1 MSHTPILA
9 SGSVIKRKLN
19 AIRPVSGGGPV
30 PPSGLV
36 FFNAET
42 LVPVPANEP
51 SGAALAERVLFDS
64 YLTTVS
70 PETFEE
76 FDIEGGG
83 LDMGD
88 VPLFSNGN
96 EFHFT
101 LVSNVTGFNANAN
114 GRYNTTPGGVYYV
127 VMSSGGADIEL
138 VFDTFVA
145 GFGAYFSDMG
155 DFTKAWTATI
165 TDENDA
171 VTVVPFDN
179 TVDGP
184 NGSLIFWGW
193 LDNSGLLYK
202 SVSFQASGGGV
213 QSDGVG
219 IDDIITPS
227 TADINF
233 G

>member
-127 VMSSGGADIEL
+127 VMSSGGADIQI
-138 VFDTFVA
+138 VFDDFVA

-165 TDENDA
+165 TDENDV

-227 TADINF
+227 TADIDF

>member
-64 YLTTVS
+64 YLTTIT

-76 FDIEGGG
+76 FVPEGGALV
-83 LDMGD
+83 LDD
-88 VPLFSNGN
+88 VPLFSNTN

-101 LVSNVTGFNANAN
+101 LGSSLTGFDSNAN
-114 GRYNTTPGGVYYV
+114 GRYNTTPGGVYYAV
-127 VMSSGGADIEL
+127 FSSGGPDIEI
-138 VFDTFVA
+138 VFDDFVA

-165 TDENDA
+165 TDENDV

-193 LDNSGLLYK
+193 LDNTGLLYK

-227 TADINF
+227 TADIDF